1 MDGGETMD
9 LIPFFSTA
17 ILIATIASIIL
28 AVSSYAAYK
37 LRERRR
43 PNRNF
48 PEGEVRE
55 AVFFH
60 RYEPGERRMNGTDG
74 AGRE

>member
-1 MDGGETMD
+1 MD

-17 ILIATIASIIL
+17 ILIATIASIVL
-28 AVSSYAAYK
+28 AVSSYTAYK

-43 PNRNF
+43 PNRDF
-48 PEGEVRE
+48 SSRELRE
-55 AVFFH
+55 ASFFQ
-60 RYEPGERRMNGTDG
+60 RYSPGEKRSTGTDG

>member
-1 MDGGETMD
+1 MD

-37 LRERRR
+37 MRERRR

-48 PEGEVRE
+48 AAKEVRE

-60 RYEPGERRMNGTDG
+60 RYDPAARQATGTDG
-74 AGRE
+74 QERV

>member
-1 MDGGETMD
+1 MD

-43 PNRNF
+43 PNRAF
-48 PEGEVRE
+48 DPKEIRE

-60 RYEPGERRMNGTDG
+60 RYEPGERRATGTDG
-74 AGRE
+74 PDRD

>member
-1 MDGGETMD
+1 MD

-37 LRERRR
+37 MRDRRR
-43 PNRNF
+43 PNRDF
-48 PEGEVRE
+48 APGEVRE
-55 AVFFH
+55 ARFFH
-60 RYEPGERRMNGTDG
+60 RYVPGEDPTDG
-74 AGRE
+74 AGGGGRD

>member
-1 MDGGETMD
+1 MD

-17 ILIATIASIIL
+17 ILIATIASIVI
-28 AVSSYAAYK
+28 AITSYAAYK
-37 LRERRR
+37 ARERRR

-48 PEGEVRE
+48 PASEMRE

-60 RYEPGERRMNGTDG
+60 RYESSDQVATGTDPNRHG
-74 AGRE
+74 DRHV

>member
-1 MDGGETMD
+1 ME

-28 AVSSYAAYK
+28 AITSYVAYK
-37 LRERRR
+37 ARERRR

-48 PEGEVRE
+48 DPSEKGEI
-55 AVFFH
+55 VFFH
-60 RYEPGERRMNGTDG
+60 RYGPEEPQATGTDG
-74 AGRE
+74 FPGGTPDA